1 MQKIEYY
8 KKHVS
13 HHQNHIEKIRRGQ
26 FFLKRNLHSSFIH
39 QASTGKKNAA
49 SKSIILETK
58 GEEKDTKTR
67 KKEVVTVSGTYQKN
81 EQIKLEERFGSWLPN
96 SVLARPLP

>member
-1 MQKIEYY
+1 
-8 KKHVS
+8 
-13 HHQNHIEKIRRGQ
+13 
-26 FFLKRNLHSSFIH
+26 LHSSSIH

-49 SKSIILETK
+49 SKSVILETK

-67 KKEVVTVSGTYQKN
+67 KKEVVTASRTYQKKN